1 MGQLSFNK
9 KLWLPLVL
17 SLIALLAI
25 SIFSAVMV
33 RNIRLEERKA
43 DLTNIGQTALSLVKG
58 YGALADSGALSKE
71 DAQKLAKQA
80 MKSLRY
86 GTDGYFSI
94 STSGQIIVMHP
105 IKTELD
111 GKDLTNFKDP
121 AGNNL
126 FVEITK
132 AGSKPEGSFVH
143 YLWPKVGAAEPV
155 PKTSFVIAYK
165 PWDWNLT
172 TGAYMDDIN
181 AAFLRTLW
189 QMALLFAAV
198 SAALVALV
206 IVINRG
212 ILRTIGGDPAQ
223 AAEVANRIAQGD
235 LTPNI
240 ETAPGDSSSLL
251 YAVRSMRDSLL
262 STITNIKASAGTI
275 ASASQEIASGNLDL
289 SGRTEQQAGSIEE
302 TASAMEEL
310 TATVKQNADNAR
322 QANQLAESASE
333 VAIQGGSVVSQVVQT
348 MEGITDSSR
357 KIADIIGVID
367 GIAFQTNILALNA
380 AVEAARAGEQGRGF
394 AVVASEVR
402 SLAQRSA
409 SAAKEIKTLIDD
421 SVAKVDTGSKLV
433 EQAGATMTEVV
444 ASVRRV
450 TDIVGEISSASQEQ
464 SAGIAEVG
472 RAITQMDEGT
482 QQNAALVEQA
492 AAAAQSLQD
501 QAATLAGLVGRFH
514 VDGSQA
520 SIAPT
525 APQAAKP
532 ATRPVQPTTP
542 PATPAPAL
550 RKPAA
555 PQPARPALAASK
567 GAAPKAAPKTAAAQ
581 PAKAE
586 APAAKPTGKS
596 PSRLPAGEDEGDWE
610 TF

>member
-80 MKSLRY
+80 IKSLRY

-111 GKDLTNFKDP
+111 GKDLSNFKDP

-132 AGSKPEGSFVH
+132 AGSKPEGGFVH

-542 PATPAPAL
+542 PATPAL

-567 GAAPKAAPKTAAAQ
+567 AAAPKAAPKTAAAQ

>member
-1 MGQLSFNK
+1 MGQLSFSK
-9 KLWLPLVL
+9 KLWLPLGL

-33 RNIRLEERKA
+33 RDVRMEERKN
-43 DLTNIGQTALSLVKG
+43 DLTNIGQTALSMVKG
-58 YGALADSGALSKE
+58 YGALAESGALTKE
-71 DAQKLAKQA
+71 EAQKRAKAA

-94 STSGQIIVMHP
+94 STSAQIIIMHP

-121 AGNNL
+121 AGKNL

-132 AGSKPEGSFVH
+132 AGSQPGGSFVN

-155 PKTSFVIAYK
+155 PKTSFVIAYQ

-181 AAFLRTLW
+181 AAFMRTLT
-189 QMALLFAAV
+189 QMAILFAVVA
-198 SAALVALV
+198 AALVALV

-212 ILRTIGGDPAQ
+212 ILRTIGGDPAK

-240 ETAPGDSSSLL
+240 ETAPGDQSSLL

-262 STITNIKASAGTI
+262 STIANIKTSADTI
-275 ASASQEIASGNLDL
+275 ATASQEIASGNLDL
-289 SGRTEQQAGSIEE
+289 SSRTEQQAGSIEE

-333 VAIQGGSVVSQVVQT
+333 VAIQGGSVVGQVVQT

-409 SAAKEIKTLIDD
+409 SAAKEIKSLIDD

-501 QAATLAGLVGRFH
+501 QAATLAGLVGRFQT
-514 VDGSQA
+514 DGSQA
-520 SIAPT
+520 RTVAAAP
-525 APQAAKP
+525 AAVKP
-532 ATRPVQPTTP
+532 AAR
-542 PATPAPAL
+542 PAPAASASAAP

-555 PQPARPALAASK
+555 APAARATIP
-567 GAAPKAAPKTAAAQ
+567 APKAAPAKPAAAAA
-581 PAKAE
+581 PKAD
-586 APAAKPTGKS
+586 APAAKPAGT
-596 PSRLPAGEDEGDWE
+596 PSRLPAGDDEGDWE